1 MPSLSVRINRPTNAM
16 TTITFINLLIDIY
29 REVDIYSTSYK
40 RKIEDFQI
48 SLHDRLLVRPDRGG
62 VVTWLQKQDGLIA
75 R

>member
-1 MPSLSVRINRPTNAM
+1 MDIHGCRYLQRRWISTEKSISTQLNNR
-16 TTITFINLLIDIY
+16 
-29 REVDIYSTSYK
+29 VDNK